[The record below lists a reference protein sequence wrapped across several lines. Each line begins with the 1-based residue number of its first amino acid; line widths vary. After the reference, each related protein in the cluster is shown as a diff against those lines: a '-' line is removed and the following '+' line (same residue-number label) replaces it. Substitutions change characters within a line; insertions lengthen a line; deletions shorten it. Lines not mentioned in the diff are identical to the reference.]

1 MDFTLIIGT
10 AVWAAVIFGCILS
23 NLARPKTKVCPHCQS
38 VIATKATTCPHCRRS
53 QPSTM
58 GVYLPGAFRFG
69 LITFVIVF
77 IMMTIAGLFS

>member
-10 AVWAAVIFGCILS
+10 AVWAAVIFGCTLS